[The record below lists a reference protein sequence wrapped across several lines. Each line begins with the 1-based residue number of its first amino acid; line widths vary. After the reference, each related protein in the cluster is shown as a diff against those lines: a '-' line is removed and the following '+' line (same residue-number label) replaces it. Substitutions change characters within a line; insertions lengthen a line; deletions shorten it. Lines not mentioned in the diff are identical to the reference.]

1 MNENEVSK
9 ILLDS
14 AFTIHRAFGPGLL
27 ESVYK
32 ECLYHETKIR
42 RLIVVKEK
50 PVAGYKLQVAG

>member
-14 AFTIHRAFGPGLL
+14 AFTIHRAFGRGLL

-32 ECLYHETKIR
+32 ECNQTCCEQFVGMLLKCQ
-42 RLIVVKEK
+42 VK
-50 PVAGYKLQVAG
+50 L